1 MTGHFGIIVLHTG
14 VIRFT
19 CRAALEAAGARRAA
33 GQGEQVLDPEHRTPG
48 SDSHERVGRVDVGPT
63 RRHAG
68 QLPVVGEEEHAVLRP
83 VLLPHHQVELPTAE
97 GMERVGHPH
106 PLLLHPADQV
116 QSTGQSKG
124 GVEGEVGRFRR
135 ARLVPVP
142 RVSSMAELNEL
153 CERGDAAD
161 DRRHIFGHKLSVGEH
176 FAIESLVLRPLPAE
190 RFDTRLLLNCSVDR
204 KSRVCVRQARYSV
217 PVRLAGRRVDV
228 LLGAETVEAYE
239 GPKLVATHERES
251 QKGAEV
257 LNLDHYLE
265 VFRLKP
271 GALPGATALHQA
283 RASGAFTPTHDEFFA
298 EARRRLGDKDGTKA
312 MVEVLLSHRS
322 LPAEAVIAGMARALK
337 AGVVDP
343 AVVVVEA
350 RRSMAK
356 EVVALVPLDS
366 PLSRFD
372 RPAPSLSRYDDLLE
386 ATT

>member
-1 MTGHFGIIVLHTG
+1 M
-14 VIRFT
+14 
-19 CRAALEAAGARRAA
+19 
-33 GQGEQVLDPEHRTPG
+33 
-48 SDSHERVGRVDVGPT
+48 
-63 RRHAG
+63 
-68 QLPVVGEEEHAVLRP
+68 
-83 VLLPHHQVELPTAE
+83 
-97 GMERVGHPH
+97 
-106 PLLLHPADQV
+106 
-116 QSTGQSKG
+116 
-124 GVEGEVGRFRR
+124 
-135 ARLVPVP
+135 
-142 RVSSMAELNEL
+142 
-153 CERGDAAD
+153 
-161 DRRHIFGHKLSVGEH
+161 
-176 FAIESLVLRPLPAE
+176 
-190 RFDTRLLLNCSVDR
+190 
-204 KSRVCVRQARYSV
+204 
-217 PVRLAGRRVDV
+217 

-239 GPKLVATHERES
+239 GPRLVATHEREP

-298 EARRRLGDKDGTKA
+298 EARRRLGDKEGTRA

-337 AGVVDP
+337 VGVFDP

-350 RRSMAK
+350 RRSMA
-356 EVVALVPLDS
+356 EQVVAPIPIDG